1 MASNKL
7 TGLFQATGGIV
18 NTYKLLL
25 GDRVIR
31 DATKKLGKDKLKEF
45 LKLQHRY
52 DVLVTKN
59 PQLDPLRK
67 IEPTDI
73 PVFDSF
79 EDYVQWLGTIERTL
93 KILKNPIQQEMHKI
107 VSALIASAT
116 VSEKAEAAET
126 AMRQAIAGIDSYLL
140 DGEPVTAAVK
150 GAEAYHWFKYT
161 GKRSITIGH
170 GNKRTEVTLDTD
182 DRFGLRPSTSGKFY
196 RMVAAHTGLTR
207 VFTLDSETYKKLL
220 KFGAG
225 IKTPTRIE
233 YSVKASLRTVTD
245 SDLVQALSADTIE
258 QEATAKVHFHG
269 NRFVS
274 SLNVPVNVRRSSTLP
289 ASYPSFAQTY
299 GVVSS
304 VAYEKQYTVRL
315 RDTLNAVLREKMEA
329 LVTACERQRGIK
341 VKTVPEYMAEAH
353 EYLVDHKWLQYELEN
368 VAQAS
373 YNLAVAGVGHR
384 VTTKGD
390 LVELMHPR
398 TFAYAFLG
406 VALESAM
413 RKAIVSL
420 VRDASNG
427 AVLAGYTAGFDVV
440 VAAASAFIQQE
451 ARQWFDDAFTL
462 VR

>member
-1 MASNKL
+1 MASNKI
-7 TGLFQATGGIV
+7 TGLFQAIGGIV

-59 PQLDPLRK
+59 PALDPLRK

-107 VSALIASAT
+107 VEALISSAT
-116 VSEKAEAAET
+116 AHEKAEASAL
-126 AMRQAIAGIDSYLL
+126 AVRQAIAGIDSYLL

-150 GAEAYHWFKYT
+150 GAEAYHWFNYT
-161 GKRSITIGH
+161 GKRGLTIVH
-170 GNKRTEVTLDTD
+170 GNKRSEVTISNGDC
-182 DRFGLRPSTSGKFY
+182 FGLRPSTSGKFY
-196 RMVAAHTGLTR
+196 RMVTVNTGLTR
-207 VFTLDSETYKKLL
+207 VFTVDPYTYQKLIR
-220 KFGAG
+220 FGAG
-225 IKTPTRIE
+225 TKTPRKIE
-233 YSVKASLRTVTD
+233 YSVKASLATVTD
-245 SDLVQALSADTIE
+245 SEIVAAQAGVE
-258 QEATAKVHFHG
+258 VATAGVHFHS

-274 SLNVPVNVRRSSTLP
+274 HLNVPVNVRRTSTLP
-289 ASYPSFAQTY
+289 SSYPSFAQTY
-299 GVVSS
+299 SVVSS
-304 VAYEKQYTVRL
+304 VAYEKQYVTRL
-315 RDTLNAVLREKMEA
+315 HDTLNSVLREKMEA
-329 LVTACERQRGIK
+329 LVAACERQRGVK
-341 VKTVPEYMAEAH
+341 VKSVPEYMAEAH
-353 EYLVDHKWLQYELEN
+353 EYLVDHKWLQYELET

-373 YNLAVAGVGHR
+373 YNLAVAGVSHR

-413 RKAIVSL
+413 RKAIVAL
-420 VRDASNG
+420 VRDSSNNT
-427 AVLAGYTAGFDVV
+427 VLAGYTAGFDVV

-451 ARQWFDDAFTL
+451 ARNWFDNAFTRL
-462 VR
+462 R